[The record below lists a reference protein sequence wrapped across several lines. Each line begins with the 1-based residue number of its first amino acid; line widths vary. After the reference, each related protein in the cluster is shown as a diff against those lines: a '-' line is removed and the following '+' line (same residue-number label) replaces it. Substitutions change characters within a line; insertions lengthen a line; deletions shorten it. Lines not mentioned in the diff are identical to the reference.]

1 VYFINIKMSKILQ
14 YFFYYQNL
22 IKVFHWQT
30 KKYSQHV
37 ASDQLYNTLQKLMD
51 QWVEVYQGK
60 YGILTFDEVKV
71 NVPLRNVDIE
81 DFQLHLK
88 QFKLF
93 LMDTLPKSL
102 NNNEMKN
109 TDLLNIRDEML
120 AITNQTLY
128 LLTLE

>member
-1 VYFINIKMSKILQ
+1 MNKLLQ

-22 IKVFHWQT
+22 IKIFHWQT

-37 ASDQLYNTLQKLMD
+37 ASDNLYQSLQNLID

-60 YGILTFDEVKV
+60 YDNLKIDESDK
-71 NVPLRNVDIE
+71 NNFNISLRNMDLN
-81 DFQLHLK
+81 DFVLHLK
-88 QFKLF
+88 QFKSF
-93 LMDTLPKSL
+93 LLDILPSSL
-102 NNNEMKN
+102 GKNREMKN

-120 AITNQTLY
+120 AITNKTLY

>member
-1 VYFINIKMSKILQ
+1 MSKLLQ

-30 KKYSQHV
+30 KKYAQHV
-37 ASDQLYNTLQKLMD
+37 ASDQLYNTLQKLID

-60 YGILTFDEVKV
+60 YGVIMFEEEKV

-88 QFKLF
+88 QFKSF
-93 LMDTLPKSL
+93 LMEQIPKML
-102 NNNEMKN
+102 NKDKEMKN

-120 AITNQTLY
+120 AVTNQTLY
-128 LLTLE
+128 LLSLE